1 MPAAPIVASA
11 NISNVKCDG
20 EVIPGLQSIDYK
32 IVRSRKNVHAIGI
45 HERLGVDYG
54 SMYVTGILTVRSSYP
69 QFEQLMSEEKPFQL
83 VVELKQGGT
92 NKVVGTISFDE
103 CSLESNRLT
112 LDANGQAISEY
123 AFSGTRIR
131 SKIGDV
137 ETDYG
142 KIPGL

>member
-1 MPAAPIVASA
+1 MPASPIVVSA
-11 NISNVKCDG
+11 NVSNVKCDG

-32 IVRSRKNVHAIGI
+32 IVRSRRNVNAIGI

-54 SMYVTGILTVRSSYP
+54 EMYVSGLLTVRSSFP
-69 QFEQLMSEEKPFQL
+69 KFEEFMASEKPFQL
-83 VVELKQGGT
+83 VVQLKKGT
-92 NKVVGTISFDE
+92 KEVGTISFDE
-103 CSLESNRLT
+103 CTLESNRFT

-123 AFSGTRIR
+123 TFSGTRIR

>member
-1 MPAAPIVASA
+1 MPASPIVVSA
-11 NISNVKCDG
+11 NVSNVKCDG

-32 IVRSRKNVHAIGI
+32 IVRARKNVHAIGI
-45 HERLGVDYG
+45 HERLGIDHG
-54 SMYVTGILTVRSSYP
+54 EMYVEGVLRVRSAYP
-69 QFEQLMSEEKPFQL
+69 HFEELMAEEKTFQL
-83 VVELKQGGT
+83 VVELKKGT
-92 NKVVGTISFDE
+92 EQVGTISFDE

-123 AFSGTRIR
+123 TFNGTRIR

>member
-1 MPAAPIVASA
+1 
-11 NISNVKCDG
+11 
-20 EVIPGLQSIDYK
+20 
-32 IVRSRKNVHAIGI
+32 
-45 HERLGVDYG
+45 
-54 SMYVTGILTVRSSYP
+54 MYVTGILTVRSSYP
-69 QFEQLMSEEKPFQL
+69 HFEQLMSEEKTFQL

-92 NKVVGTISFDE
+92 NDVVGTISFDE

-112 LDANGQAISEY
+112 LNANGQAVSEY
-123 AFSGTRIR
+123 VFNGTRIR

>member
-1 MPAAPIVASA
+1 MPASPVVVSA
-11 NISNVKCDG
+11 NVSNVKCDG

-32 IVRSRKNVHAIGI
+32 IVRSRQNVHAIGL

-54 SMYVTGILTVRSSYP
+54 DMYVMGVLRVRSSYP
-69 QFEQLMSEEKPFQL
+69 KFEELMATEKSFQI
-83 VVELKQGGT
+83 VVELKKAT
-92 NKVVGTISFDE
+92 ESVGTISFDE
-103 CSLESNRLT
+103 CTLESNRLT

-123 AFSGTRIR
+123 TFTGTRIR

>member
-1 MPAAPIVASA
+1 MVSA
-11 NISNVKCDG
+11 NVSNVKCDG

-32 IVRSRKNVHAIGI
+32 IVRARKNVHAIGL
-45 HERLGVDYG
+45 HERLGIDHG
-54 SMYVTGILTVRSSYP
+54 EMYVAGILRVRSSYP
-69 QFEQLMSEEKPFQL
+69 HFEELMAQEKTFQL
-83 VVELKQGGT
+83 VVELKKGT
-92 NKVVGTISFDE
+92 EQVGTISFDE

-112 LDANGQAISEY
+112 LDANGQATSEY
-123 AFSGTRIR
+123 AFNGTRIR

>member
-1 MPAAPIVASA
+1 MA
-11 NISNVKCDG
+11 
-20 EVIPGLQSIDYK
+20 
-32 IVRSRKNVHAIGI
+32 
-45 HERLGVDYG
+45 
-54 SMYVTGILTVRSSYP
+54 
-69 QFEQLMSEEKPFQL
+69 EEKTFQL
-83 VVELKQGGT
+83 VVQLKKGT
-92 NKVVGTISFDE
+92 EEVGTISFDE

-123 AFSGTRIR
+123 TFNGTRIR

>member
-1 MPAAPIVASA
+1 MPAAPIVVSA
-11 NISNVKCDG
+11 NVSNVKCDG

-54 SMYVTGILTVRSSYP
+54 DMFVTGILRVRSSYP
-69 QFEQLMSEEKPFQL
+69 KFEDLMATEKPFQL
-83 VVELKQGGT
+83 VVQLKKGT
-92 NKVVGTISFDE
+92 EEVGTISFDE

-112 LDANGQAISEY
+112 LDANGQATSEY
-123 AFSGTRIR
+123 AFTGTRIR

>member
-1 MPAAPIVASA
+1 MPATPIVVSA
-11 NISNVKCDG
+11 NVSNVKCDG

-32 IVRSRKNVHAIGI
+32 IVRARKNVHAIGI
-45 HERLGVDYG
+45 HERLGIDHG
-54 SMYVTGILTVRSSYP
+54 EMYVEGVLRVRSAYP
-69 QFEQLMSEEKPFQL
+69 HFEELMAEEKTFQL
-83 VVELKQGGT
+83 VVELKKGT
-92 NKVVGTISFDE
+92 EQVGTISFDE

-123 AFSGTRIR
+123 AFNGTRIR

-142 KIPGL
+142 KIPGI

>member
-1 MPAAPIVASA
+1 MPAIPVVVSA
-11 NISNVKCDG
+11 NVSNVKCDG

-32 IVRSRKNVHAIGI
+32 ITRSRKNVQAIGI

-69 QFEQLMSEEKPFQL
+69 KFEELMATEKPFQL
-83 VVELKQGGT
+83 VVQLKKGT
-92 NKVVGTISFDE
+92 QEIGTISFDE

-123 AFSGTRIR
+123 TLMIKRLYLGEMTYA
-131 SKIGDV
+131 
-137 ETDYG
+137 
-142 KIPGL
+142 

>member
-1 MPAAPIVASA
+1 MPASPIVVSA
-11 NISNVKCDG
+11 NVSNVKCDG

-45 HERLGVDYG
+45 HERLGIDYG
-54 SMYVTGILTVRSSYP
+54 EMYVTGVLRVRSSYP
-69 QFEQLMSEEKPFQL
+69 HFEELMAEEKPFQL
-83 VVELKQGGT
+83 VVQLKKGT
-92 NKVVGTISFDE
+92 EEVGTISFDE

-123 AFSGTRIR
+123 TFTGTRIR